1 MTAKRLRTRT
11 SILSLPLELKQQ
23 ICEEVLLDIIH
34 NEISNA
40 ETSTSLEEHCSTFRS
55 QAQALTL
62 IPGFTFANEWARR
75 KHRPRQTLYATLN
88 DQDTL
93 PELIFR
99 YTYTNGLMFD
109 RHLSSC
115 ILPPDDQIRFIVD
128 QRSDE
133 FWTVMADYIF
143 QCNPWIVRHAKRFH
157 IVIIQRQ
164 PQCYNI
170 GPKFKLLVEFCLE
183 YLLRPSSINACW
195 TEAQFE
201 LRCHGQS
208 ASFQYERR
216 KTSTSPSST
225 YSYVLVKAHD
235 SFDRNEHLNPSG
247 RRRRRGLLYYMN
259 MYEYTIRIVGMAILV
274 LSVMAPTL
282 TYALRIVG
290 MAILVWSVMA
300 STLTYVLDL

>member
-40 ETSTSLEEHCSTFRS
+40 ETSTSLEEHCSTFHS

-99 YTYTNGLMFD
+99 YTYTNGLLYD

-115 ILPPDDQIRFIVD
+115 ILPPDDQIRFIID

-133 FWTVMADYIF
+133 LWTAMADYIF

-170 GPKFKLLVEFCLE
+170 GPKFKLYVEFFLR
-183 YLLRPSSINACW
+183 YLLRPSSMNACW

-216 KTSTSPSST
+216 KTSTSPST
-225 YSYVLVKAHD
+225 YSCELVKAHD
-235 SFDRNEHLNPSG
+235 SFDKNEHLNPFG
-247 RRRRRGLLYYMN
+247 RRRMRRRGLLYYLN
-259 MYEYTIRIVGMAILV
+259 VYE
-274 LSVMAPTL
+274 
-282 TYALRIVG
+282 YALRIVG
-290 MAILVWSVMA
+290 MAILVWSVGA
-300 STLTYVLDL
+300 SVLRYFLDL